1 MFEPTGFSFFNGPHV
16 DKAVSQKSFE
26 RLRPFEEAALLILE
40 TIFLLFLNVESA
52 AGERGRF

>member
-16 DKAVSQKSFE
+16 DRAVSQKSFE
-26 RLRPFEEAALLILE
+26 RLRPFEEATLLILE
-40 TIFLLFLNVESA
+40 TFFLLFLKGESA